1 LTLFRVGRE
10 EQGKK
15 LIRLGRLYAESQPK
29 MSSTRVRPTTVH
41 NSFTRNFATFAPTA
55 WENYQ
60 NGMELKD
67 WARAETRRYYHE
79 VEKTT
84 SFPTTYYSLI
94 TFADA
99 MLSQQ
104 EEGQVRGRSR
114 SRTVQTAPRALE
126 RDQALAA
133 NFTADGQQTAA
144 EQRMARGQ
152 LNRTL
157 FREYSR
163 WWDAFVAEAAEDTE
177 RGAPSA
183 SDRFSWHCAKMI
195 SRQTGIR
202 SELVAPV
209 VAAWVLE
216 HAE

>member
-1 LTLFRVGRE
+1 
-10 EQGKK
+10 
-15 LIRLGRLYAESQPK
+15 LIRPGPPRHVPAE
-29 MSSTRVRPTTVH
+29 MSSTRTRSPVVH
-41 NSFTRNFATFAPTA
+41 SSFVRNFSNFASTA

-60 NGMELKD
+60 DGMELKD

-84 SFPTTYYSLI
+84 SFPTVYYSLI
-94 TFADA
+94 NFADSTLTQLEQTQA
-99 MLSQQ
+99 
-104 EEGQVRGRSR
+104 RGRSR
-114 SRTVQTAPRALE
+114 SRTTKEVRERSTATPRALE
-126 RDQALAA
+126 RDQALVA

-144 EQRMARGQ
+144 EQRLARGQ

-157 FREYSR
+157 FREHSR

-195 SRQTGIR
+195 SRQTGVR